1 MDFRGFWAAYEDLI
15 RKVRTNKIGADDF
28 AGATVTLTNPGT
40 IGTVQSVPRLMP
52 GQGAIIGVGSL
63 DYPAEWQ
70 AADPRVLAEL
80 GVSKVV
86 TITST
91 YDHRIIQGAESGLFL
106 QQVHELLHRR
116 RRLLRRGLPGH
127 GRALRAG
134 PLAPR
139 RQRPRRRRHRPRS
152 RSRSRSTA

>member
-1 MDFRGFWAAYEDLI
+1 
-15 RKVRTNKIGADDF
+15 KVRTNRIGADDL

-40 IGTVQSVPRLMP
+40 LGTVQSVPRLMP
-52 GQGAIIGVGSL
+52 GQGTIVGVGAI

-70 AADPRVLAEL
+70 AADPRVLADL

-106 QQVHELLHRR
+106 QKVHQLLT
-116 RRLLRRGLPGH
+116 G
-127 GRALRAG
+127 
-134 PLAPR
+134 
-139 RQRPRRRRHRPRS
+139 
-152 RSRSRSTA
+152 

>member
-1 MDFRGFWAAYEDLI
+1 
-15 RKVRTNKIGADDF
+15 
-28 AGATVTLTNPGT
+28 
-40 IGTVQSVPRLMP
+40 MP
-52 GQGAIIGVGSL
+52 GQGAIIGVGTI

-106 QQVHELLHRR
+106 QKVHQLLT
-116 RRLLRRGLPGH
+116 GADGFYENDLPGH
-127 GRALRAG
+127 GRALRGGGATT
-134 PLAPR
+134 PTSTT
-139 RQRPRRRRHRPRS
+139 RPTASSATS
-152 RSRSRSTA
+152 RSRSRWTS